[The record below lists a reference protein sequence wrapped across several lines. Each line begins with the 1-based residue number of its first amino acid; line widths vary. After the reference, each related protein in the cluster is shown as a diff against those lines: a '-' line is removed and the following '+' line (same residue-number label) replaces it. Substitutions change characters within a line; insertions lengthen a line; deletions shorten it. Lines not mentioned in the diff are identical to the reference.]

1 LLHSL
6 KQLLTGLSPC
16 DLEYW
21 SFHSSSSRPG
31 RQAFIHSQ
39 PEYPAEAYLASANA
53 RSLSFDISSTLPPS
67 ISLEPTRSSYRRKS
81 RHDNIDNL
89 REELHT
95 IHQGITRILNHLQL
109 LSETLLT
116 YPPATQYTCNPGYQL
131 IPSSMDVHLSRSTF
145 GDSNNMAPPTFSN
158 MRDPSSHGAVDPQI
172 ISQNNGSG
180 AVDASTNPH
189 SEGQN
194 LSTNPFAT
202 SLADEYLALIHDGDL
217 AFPPPSSQDTRTG
230 ADAGNQQTHGEVIA
244 GQNALWGGL
253 TDHNRSHQE
262 ASLRYWDPQY
272 VADFNRHSYSHIRT
286 APVQP
291 PGSLFQNS
299 HQVAVQQRS
308 NLQPPGPQNVT
319 APAYQMI
326 PPDTVNTPAHLETQH
341 YGGVRY
347 RPVYSPPSYTRPNP
361 YMPFPQWGVSP
372 VTNQPRRHHRTQS
385 SSSTASSVPGQQQ
398 APSISQTTRRRT
410 RPAGETNPQL
420 PRRLST
426 SQVPRVPAVATA
438 TSPSPALPIGAP
450 HYFTYLTPEDHVR
463 IQRLAELQA
472 YTSSMRTGS
481 VVHGSHRQHS
491 LDDDGIIDR
500 GPSSPK
506 GLDDTTDGRPEPK
519 EDKELTV
526 NLECK
531 ICMSQLVDTVII
543 PCGHAILC
551 RWCAEQHMPS
561 CRLDQA
567 RVKGRP
573 LCPMCRGV
581 VKSKMRI
588 YLS

>member
-1 LLHSL
+1 
-6 KQLLTGLSPC
+6 
-16 DLEYW
+16 
-21 SFHSSSSRPG
+21 
-31 RQAFIHSQ
+31 
-39 PEYPAEAYLASANA
+39 
-53 RSLSFDISSTLPPS
+53 
-67 ISLEPTRSSYRRKS
+67 
-81 RHDNIDNL
+81 
-89 REELHT
+89 
-95 IHQGITRILNHLQL
+95 
-109 LSETLLT
+109 
-116 YPPATQYTCNPGYQL
+116 
-131 IPSSMDVHLSRSTF
+131 
-145 GDSNNMAPPTFSN
+145 
-158 MRDPSSHGAVDPQI
+158 
-172 ISQNNGSG
+172 
-180 AVDASTNPH
+180 
-189 SEGQN
+189 
-194 LSTNPFAT
+194 
-202 SLADEYLALIHDGDL
+202 
-217 AFPPPSSQDTRTG
+217 
-230 ADAGNQQTHGEVIA
+230 
-244 GQNALWGGL
+244 
-253 TDHNRSHQE
+253 
-262 ASLRYWDPQY
+262 
-272 VADFNRHSYSHIRT
+272 
-286 APVQP
+286 
-291 PGSLFQNS
+291 
-299 HQVAVQQRS
+299 
-308 NLQPPGPQNVT
+308 VT